1 MKWVNMTSGTIQI
14 ERSQE
19 GILSLALS
27 GRLDSTSVGSIWMS
41 AANSLSTGDYTSL
54 VVDASEVD
62 YCDGSGL
69 AFLVNLL
76 RRARVDGKSADI
88 QGLREQFS
96 QQLDRIPLDDL
107 LDPVSETTP
116 TVSIPEQ
123 VGEAT
128 VGMLGSLRELIT
140 FTGEIVVVTIKSL
153 RHPSTIRWK
162 DVWLVVEKSGTDAI
176 PIIALVNFLI
186 GLILAFQSAIA
197 MKMFGAEVYVGTL
210 VSIAVVRE
218 LGPLMTAILL
228 AARTGSAFAAEIGT
242 MKVNEEIDALTT
254 MGLDPTRFL
263 VVTRVLAATFV
274 TPLLTLIAIL
284 LGVLGG
290 AVVFS
295 TFDYSMVNYWHQ
307 IQSIV
312 DYTDL
317 FGGLLKVVVFGAIV
331 AGVGCLRGLQTGQ
344 GASAVGDSTT
354 RAVVSG
360 IVLIVAVD
368 GVFGTLY
375 YVLGI

>member
-1 MKWVNMTSGTIQI
+1 MYMMAGSLQVDQGEAGTL
-14 ERSQE
+14 R
-19 GILSLALS
+19 LSLS
-27 GRLDSTSVGSIWMS
+27 GRLDASGVGDLWGEALQILD
-41 AANSLSTGDYTSL
+41 AGNYDRLII
-54 VVDASEVD
+54 DASGVE
-62 YCDGSGL
+62 Y
-69 AFLVNLL
+69 
-76 RRARVDGKSADI
+76 RARGADKEVAVE
-88 QGLREQFS
+88 GLRERFQ
-96 QQLDRIPLDDL
+96 QQLDRIPIEDFSHLR
-107 LDPVSETTP
+107 SETGQRA
-116 TVSIPEQ
+116 SIPEQ
-123 VGEAT
+123 VGQAT
-128 VGMLGSLRELIT
+128 AGMLGSLRELIT

-153 RHPSTIRWK
+153 RHPSSIRWK

-197 MKMFGAEVYVGTL
+197 MRMFGAQVYVGTL

-242 MKVNEEIDALTT
+242 MKVNEEVDALTT

-274 TPLLTLIAIL
+274 TPLLTIIANF
-284 LGVLGG
+284 LGILGG
-290 AVVFS
+290 AVVFL
-295 TFDYSMVNYWHQ
+295 TFEYSMRTYWQ
-307 IQSIV
+307 QVQGIV

-317 FGGLLKVVVFGAIV
+317 FGGLLKVIVFGAIV

-368 GVFGTLY
+368 GIFGTIY

>member
-1 MKWVNMTSGTIQI
+1 MMAGAIQI
-14 ERSQE
+14 QQSQE
-19 GILSLALS
+19 GILSFALS
-27 GRLDSTSVGSIWMS
+27 GRLDSSSVGSIWKRASESFS
-41 AANSLSTGDYTSL
+41 AGDYERL
-54 VVDASEVD
+54 VVDASGVD

-69 AFLVNLL
+69 ALLANLL
-76 RRARVDGKSADI
+76 RRARVDQKTADI
-88 QGLREQFS
+88 EGLREQFKH
-96 QQLDRIPLDDL
+96 QLDQISLKDL
-107 LDPVSETTP
+107 LEPVPETAQR
-116 TVSIPEQ
+116 VSIPEE

-128 VGMLGSLRELIT
+128 VGMLGGLRELIT
-140 FTGEIVVVTIKSL
+140 FTGEIVYVTIRSL
-153 RHPSTIRWK
+153 RHPSSIRWK
-162 DVWLVVEKSGTDAI
+162 DVGMVVEKTGTDAI
-176 PIIALVNFLI
+176 PIICLVNFLI

-197 MKMFGAEVYVGTL
+197 MKMFGAEVYVGML

-242 MKVNEEIDALTT
+242 MKVNEEVDALTT

-263 VVTRVLAATFV
+263 VVTRVLAATFA
-274 TPLLTLIAIL
+274 TPLLTLFAIL

-290 AVVFS
+290 AAVFS
-295 TFDYSMVNYWHQ
+295 TFDYSMVTYWNQ
-307 IQSIV
+307 VRGIV

-317 FGGLLKVVVFGAIV
+317 FGGLVKVVVFGAIV

-368 GVFGTLY
+368 GIFGAVY